1 MSRRF
6 HCPLIKVVGSCWTDM
21 KMTIFGTRS
30 KRASWSTGLSGS
42 SGVFQSLPA
51 GQWTSASWCLPF
63 RMDPDPRFIFFVH
76 LLWQQ
81 WLKAKKQCLC
91 CIFVPIW
98 MTLCRQIDSGSKNRI
113 ASLLSICHV
122 ENLRRLVFCG
132 SFRRCSP
139 LPLWQQAPARVLWT
153 RMPRRAWQGLMC
165 DALLD
170 WQACQ
175 EQLRPMLGKR
185 LFLCSP
191 VVSWSMPK
199 GLCLCWLHRL
209 CQEELWT
216 LFPCWQVPWRGGESN
231 WD

>member
-1 MSRRF
+1 MDICLLVLAISHGSWSSIHIF
-6 HCPLIKVVGSCWTDM
+6 CPLALAA
-21 KMTIFGTRS
+21 MT
-30 KRASWSTGLSGS
+30 
-42 SGVFQSLPA
+42 QSQEA
-51 GQWTSASWCLPF
+51 MS
-63 RMDPDPRFIFFVH
+63 
-76 LLWQQ
+76 LLHFC
-81 WLKAKKQCLC
+81 A
-91 CIFVPIW
+91 
-98 MTLCRQIDSGSKNRI
+98 LCRQIDSGSKSRI

-153 RMPRRAWQGLMC
+153 RMPCRAWQGLMC

-199 GLCLCWLHRL
+199 GLCVCWLHRL